1 MTPPDFWRFG
11 QTPPKALVPLSR
23 LWARA
28 TARRVA
34 RSGWVAPVPVIC
46 CGNAGLGGAG
56 KTPLALD
63 LARRLA
69 RRGLRVGFLSR
80 GYGGRLRG
88 PLLVDAA
95 RHSAAD
101 VGDEPLLL
109 ARQAP
114 VWIGADRV
122 LTARL
127 AIAQGCNV
135 LVMDDGL
142 QNPGLAKT
150 LSLMVVDGGT
160 GFGNGFV
167 MPAGPLRETPEEA
180 ARRCHASVMIGVDTT
195 DAASRAAQPVLLA
208 RLAAPKIVLPSRL
221 VAFAGIGRPEK
232 FFATLASIGHT
243 PHAALPFPDHH
254 RYTTRDLRRVFS
266 KARRHDAALI
276 TTEKDHV
283 RLPAALRER
292 ILTLPIALVWQ
303 DEATIEAL
311 LDRML
316 QDHMSQDHMSQ
327 DGILNG

>member
-11 QTPPKALVPLSR
+11 QTPPKALVPLSK

-28 TARRVA
+28 ASLRVA

-46 CGNAGLGGAG
+46 CGNPGVGGAG
-56 KTPLALD
+56 KTPLAID

-69 RRGLRVGFLSR
+69 RRGRKVGFLSR
-80 GYGGRLRG
+80 GHGGRLRG
-88 PLLVDAA
+88 PLRVDPA
-95 RHSAAD
+95 RHNAAD

-109 ARQAP
+109 AREAP

-122 LTARL
+122 ITAKL
-127 AIAQGCNV
+127 AIGHGCDV

-167 MPAGPLRETPEEA
+167 MPAGPLRETPEAA
-180 ARRCHASVMIGVDTT
+180 ARRCHASVMIGA
-195 DAASRAAQPVLLA
+195 DATGAAARSAQPVLMA
-208 RLAAPKIVLPSRL
+208 RLAAAKIVLPSRL

-232 FFATLASIGHT
+232 FFATLAAIGHT

-254 RYTTRDLRRVFS
+254 RYTPRDLRRIFS

-283 RLPAALRER
+283 RLPEALRAR
-292 ILTLPIALVWQ
+292 VLTLPVTLSWQ
-303 DEATIEAL
+303 DEAMIEAL
-311 LDRML
+311 LDQALR
-316 QDHMSQDHMSQ
+316 
-327 DGILNG
+327 G